1 MSNVRRLISAAGFSN
16 LADGVFL
23 ITLPLI
29 ALEITRDPAAF
40 AAVTLV
46 GRLPW
51 LIFSLP
57 AGALADRLDRR
68 RTMASVNI
76 FRAVVIALLAVV
88 VVMNAETMVV
98 LYVAAFALGVGET
111 LFDTAAQSILPMLTE
126 HPDHL
131 VKANSRL
138 TAVELTA
145 NQFVGPPLGAFIA
158 AATLAGALV
167 LSAASYLVAGIV
179 LVFLVGN
186 FRPSREG
193 PKTRIATDVV
203 DGVRYLVRHRL
214 LRLLAVCVGI
224 SNLAST
230 ATFAVFPLYA
240 IAPGPLGLNEVG
252 FGLLITT
259 IAAGSVVGSMI
270 VEPLRRRLGERRT
283 LLLATSSF
291 PLFGLAPAISTS
303 VVVIASVFF
312 VAGAVA
318 ISWNVITVSF
328 RQRVVPE
335 QLLGRVNAGYRLV
348 AWGTIPLGAA
358 LGGYLGSKFGLT
370 AAFWASAIL
379 SATCMPLVYFG
390 VTSESLAAE

>member
-1 MSNVRRLISAAGFSN
+1 
-16 LADGVFL
+16 
-23 ITLPLI
+23 
-29 ALEITRDPAAF
+29 
-40 AAVTLV
+40 
-46 GRLPW
+46 
-51 LIFSLP
+51 
-57 AGALADRLDRR
+57 
-68 RTMASVNI
+68 MASVNI

-98 LYVAAFALGVGET
+98 LYVAAFAVGVGET

-158 AATLAGALV
+158 AVTLAGALV

-179 LVFLVGN
+179 LVFLVGR
-186 FRPSREG
+186 FRPTREG

-259 IAAGSVVGSMI
+259 IAAGSVIGSMI

-291 PLFGLAPAISTS
+291 PLFGLAPALSTS
-303 VVVIASVFF
+303 VAVIAVCVLCFGGGGHQLERDHSL
-312 VAGAVA
+312 
-318 ISWNVITVSF
+318 VS
-328 RQRVVPE
+328 
-335 QLLGRVNAGYRLV
+335 
-348 AWGTIPLGAA
+348 
-358 LGGYLGSKFGLT
+358 
-370 AAFWASAIL
+370 SA
-379 SATCMPLVYFG
+379 CRP
-390 VTSESLAAE
+390 